1 MEERKERKML
11 SAGVDLG
18 TSTTQLVLSRLTVR
32 NTASAFAAPH
42 LAITDK
48 EIVYRSEIHFTPLLS
63 ETEID
68 AEAVAKILEHEYR
81 AAGIARGE
89 VETGAVIITGE
100 TARKENAREVL
111 SALSGYAGDF
121 VVATAGPDLEGVL
134 AGKGAGCGEYSE
146 ERRVPVLN
154 VDIGGGTSNFCLF
167 SRGEPVETG
176 CLNVG
181 GRLIKLDGDG
191 VIRYVSPVLDGLG
204 APRVG
209 ERATPERLRP
219 VIETLV
225 TALEEGARLRP
236 RTELSRRL
244 TTNRLP
250 ELNGLEER
258 PVLSFSG
265 GVADLIYAEAPP
277 DWLAYGDIGVLLGR
291 AIRASALFKA
301 PHLRP
306 KETIRATVVGAGSHA
321 TALTGSTI
329 AWEGVTFPMKNLPV
343 LALGE
348 EEAALPPAA
357 LAGAVS
363 KKLSWHFE
371 GGAPEPVALALRG
384 RPSPSFEALSR
395 LADGLTEG
403 LRPLTDAGLPLV
415 IALAE
420 DMGKALGQAM
430 LCRLAPPRR
439 LLCMDGLDLRTGSYL
454 DVGKPVGP
462 ALPVVVKTLLFS
474 S

>member
-1 MEERKERKML
+1 MEEKTML

-48 EIVYRSEIHFTPLLS
+48 EIVYRSEIHFTPLRS

-68 AEAVAKILEHEYR
+68 AGAVAQILEREYR

-111 SALSGYAGDF
+111 AALSGYAGDF

-146 ERRVPVLN
+146 KRRVPVLN

-167 SRGEPVETG
+167 SHGEPVETG

-181 GRLIKLDGDG
+181 GRLVKLDADG
-191 VIRYVSPVLDGLG
+191 VIRYVSPVLDGLC
-204 APRVG
+204 ALRAG
-209 ERATPERLRP
+209 ERATPESLRP
-219 VIETLV
+219 VVETLV
-225 TALEEGARLRP
+225 AALEEAARLRP
-236 RTELSRRL
+236 RTALSRRL

-250 ELNGLEER
+250 ELSGET

-265 GVADLIYAEAPP
+265 GVADLIYTETPP

-291 AIRASALFKA
+291 AIRASALFAA

-321 TALTGSTI
+321 TTLTGSTI

-348 EEAALPPAA
+348 EEAALPPEA

-384 RPSPSFEALSR
+384 RRSPSFEALSR

-415 IALAE
+415 VALSE

-439 LLCMDGLDLRTGSYL
+439 LLCMDGLELHTGSYL

-474 S
+474 DHG

>member
-1 MEERKERKML
+1 MEQKTML

-32 NTASAFAAPH
+32 NTASAFAAPN

-63 ETEID
+63 DTEID
-68 AEAVAKILEHEYR
+68 AGAVASILEREYR
-81 AAGIARGE
+81 AAGIARDE

-134 AGKGAGCGEYSE
+134 AGKGAGCDEYSE
-146 ERRVPVLN
+146 KRRVPVLN
-154 VDIGGGTSNFCLF
+154 IDIGGGTSNFCLF
-167 SRGEPVETG
+167 THGEPVETG

-181 GRLIKLDGDG
+181 GRLVKLDGDG
-191 VIRYVSPVLDGLG
+191 VIRYVSPVLEGLC
-204 APRVG
+204 ALRVG
-209 ERATPERLRP
+209 ERATPETLRP
-219 VIETLV
+219 LVETLAA
-225 TALEEGARLRP
+225 ALEEGARLRP

-250 ELNGLEER
+250 ELAGEVK
-258 PVLSFSG
+258 PALSFSG
-265 GVADLIYAEAPP
+265 GVADLIYAETPP

-291 AIRASALFKA
+291 AIRSSALFAA

-348 EEAALPPAA
+348 GEAALPPAA
-357 LAGAVS
+357 LAGAVA

-384 RPSPSFEALSR
+384 RRSPSFEALSR

-403 LRPLTDAGLPLV
+403 LRPLADAGLPLV